1 MNAKAFDRDHILLY
15 YYKIYFI
22 LFEKKKI
29 KDTIAYS
36 KTVLAKEALS
46 QHASGFG
53 APTV

>member
-22 LFEKKKI
+22 LFEKKI

-36 KTVLAKEALS
+36 KTVLAKEASS

-53 APTV
+53 TPTV